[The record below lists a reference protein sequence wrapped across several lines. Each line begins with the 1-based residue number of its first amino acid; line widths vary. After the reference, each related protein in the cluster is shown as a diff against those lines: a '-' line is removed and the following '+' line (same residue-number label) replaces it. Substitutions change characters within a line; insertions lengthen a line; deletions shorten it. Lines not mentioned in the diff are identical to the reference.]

1 MLQMVRNVVDV
12 ELNKSW
18 LADNGNR
25 YKITEDDIFVQF
37 QGHDDWFAVNESV
50 YRDIILGNINFV
62 WEPQMGDIYFIPDI
76 SYSDD
81 FRGFCVRY
89 WSNSEEDKYY
99 YDSNLIFRHKSDA
112 IECSDKML
120 ELMER

>member
-1 MLQMVRNVVDV
+1 MQFLGKV
-12 ELNKSW
+12 
-18 LADNGNR
+18 
-25 YKITEDDIFVQF
+25 DDIFVQF

-50 YRDIILGNINFV
+50 YRDIISGNINLV

-99 YDSNLIFRHKSDA
+99 YDSSLIFRHTSDA

-120 ELMER
+120 ELRER